1 MRRNLMHLANTEIRK
16 AAKEANIF
24 LWEIALKLGIS
35 EATMTRKMRCE
46 LSEEEKKKVLTI
58 INELHIERLNAVV
71 ERMEEEGVLNNG

>member
-1 MRRNLMHLANTEIRK
+1 MYQANTEIRK
-16 AAKEANIF
+16 TAKEANIS

-58 INELHIERLNAVV
+58 INELHTERLNAII
-71 ERMEEEGVLNNG
+71 ETMKEEGVLKNG